1 MIAAFPDWQVPGWT
15 GESRRCE
22 MRALQIS
29 PRRTARVVC
38 VATVAAL
45 GACAIATATAQA
57 AAVNVFPMPGS
68 RVAPPRAQ
76 IVFRGVAPGA
86 IGSVTVKGSRSGT
99 HKGTIRA
106 DSDGQGASFIPAKP
120 FTAGEQV
127 TVRTHLAVIGGNAG
141 TFRFSVSHP
150 VGGFAKLVLP
160 TPPARRGDVSR
171 FHSRPDLVPAAV
183 EVRKRTAAASSDDIF
198 AGPQQGP
205 VQKGPMILGP
215 DGRLIYFKAVPRG
228 QTADDFRV
236 QTYRGRPVLTWWQ
249 GSLTATGIG
258 LGVGV
263 VEDQSYRRIAV
274 VHAGNGLRAD
284 LHEFRI
290 TSRNTALITAYAPII
305 WNASAAHGSRNQV
318 VLDAVVQEID
328 IPTGLVL
335 YQWDSL
341 DHVSVA
347 DSQLRAP
354 RKRNLPFD
362 YFHINSIDPDAD
374 GSLIVSSRNTSTA
387 FKVAYPSGGIIW
399 RLGGKHSTFKLGPG
413 ASFGFQHD
421 VRSRAAD
428 DSIITLF
435 DNGGGP
441 PRVHRD
447 SSALALRLDL
457 ARRTA
462 TRIALYGHSPRLVS
476 NYEGDYQLL
485 ANLHAFVG
493 WGQQGWFT
501 EYDTSGHVVF
511 DAHFVPTDS
520 NYRVYRLPWAGFP
533 RTAPAVAIT
542 GGKNA
547 RLYVSWNGATAVSRW
562 RLLTGSSATA
572 LTPGATVGKSGFE
585 TSIAVPKAPLVAVQ
599 GLDASGH
606 VLGTSRAIK
615 T

>member
-1 MIAAFPDWQVPGWT
+1 
-15 GESRRCE
+15 
-22 MRALQIS
+22 MRALQVR
-29 PRRTARVVC
+29 PRRTARVLL
-38 VATVAAL
+38 A
-45 GACAIATATAQA
+45 ATATAIGAGAVFTAQA
-57 AAVNVFPMPGS
+57 AAAVSVFPVPGS

-76 IVFRGVAPGA
+76 IVFRGVVPGA
-86 IGSVTVKGSRSGT
+86 IGSVTVSGSRSGS
-99 HKGTIRA
+99 HAGKMRA
-106 DSDGQGASFIPAKP
+106 DSDGQGASFIPTKP

-141 TFRFSVSHP
+141 TFRFTVSHP

-160 TPPARRGDVSR
+160 SPPARRGDVSR
-171 FHSRPDLVPAAV
+171 FHSRRDLVPAAV
-183 EVRKRTAAASSDDIF
+183 KVTKRTASASSDDIF

-215 DGRLIYFKAVPRG
+215 DGRLIYFKPTRG
-228 QTADDFRV
+228 SDTADDFRV

-249 GSLTATGIG
+249 GGLTATGAG
-258 LGVGV
+258 LGVGII
-263 VEDQSYRRIAV
+263 EDQSYRQIAV
-274 VHAGNGLRAD
+274 VRGGNGLSAD

-290 TSRNTALITAYAPII
+290 TSRNTALITAYEPVL

-318 VLDAVVQEID
+318 VLDSVVQEID

-341 DHVSVA
+341 DHVAIA

-354 RKRNLPFD
+354 GKRRLAFD

-387 FKVAYPSGGIIW
+387 YKLAYPLGQVIW

-421 VRSRAAD
+421 VRSRVPD

-457 ARRTA
+457 THRTA
-462 TRIALYGHSPRLVS
+462 TKIALYGHSPRLVS
-476 NYEGDYQLL
+476 NFEGDFQLL
-485 ANLHAFVG
+485 ANLHPFVG
-493 WGQQGWFT
+493 WGQQGSFT
-501 EYDTSGHVVF
+501 EYDPSGHVVF

-520 NYRVYRLPWAGFP
+520 NYRVYRLPWVGFP

-542 GGKNA
+542 SGKNA
-547 RLYVSWNGATAVSRW
+547 RLYVSWNGATSVAHW

-572 LTPGATVGKSGFE
+572 LTPGVTVDKSGFE
-585 TSIAVPKAPLVAVQ
+585 TSIAVPSAPFVAVQ
-599 GLDASGH
+599 GLDATGH